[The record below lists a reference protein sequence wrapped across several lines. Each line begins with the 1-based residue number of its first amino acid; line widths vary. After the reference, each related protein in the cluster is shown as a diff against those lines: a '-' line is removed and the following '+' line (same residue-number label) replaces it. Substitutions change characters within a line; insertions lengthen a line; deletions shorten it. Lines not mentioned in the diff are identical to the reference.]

1 VLTILVSG
9 SGTDVGKTRV
19 TGALARAAARA
30 GRAVQ
35 IVKPVQTGIAS
46 GEPTDAELAATFA
59 GLPASCAH
67 TLRRY
72 SAPLAPLAAA
82 AAENA
87 SLEIKKVLQEISRLP
102 PAEMRLIEGA
112 GGIAVPLAANGW
124 DWVDFAQT
132 VRADSVVL
140 VVPDQLG
147 AISQCRAY
155 FYYLKMKL
163 GRPLPGGVLLNEVT
177 AASPEVKAS
186 IRAAL
191 AANEIPL
198 WGELAFDALDPVL
211 HPPLAQW
218 FGV

>member
-9 SGTDVGKTRV
+9 SGTGVGKTRV
-19 TGALARAAARA
+19 TGALARVAARA
-30 GRAVQ
+30 GRSVQ

-46 GEPTDAELAATFA
+46 GEPSDAELAATFA
-59 GLPASCAH
+59 GLPVQCAC

-82 AAENA
+82 VAEHA
-87 SLEIKKVLQEISRLP
+87 PLEIKKVLQEIALLP
-102 PAEMRLIEGA
+102 PAEVRLIEGA

-124 DWVDFAQT
+124 DWVDFAQA
-132 VRADSVVL
+132 VRADAVVL

-163 GRPLPGGVLLNEVT
+163 GSPLPGGVLLNEVT
-177 AASPEVKAS
+177 DASPDVKAS
-186 IRAAL
+186 IRSAL
-191 AANEIPL
+191 AANAIPL
-198 WGELAFDALDPVL
+198 WSELAFDALDPVL

-218 FGV
+218 LGI

>member
-1 VLTILVSG
+1 MLTILVSG
-9 SGTDVGKTRV
+9 SGTGVGKTRV
-19 TGALARAAARA
+19 TGALTRVAARA
-30 GRAVQ
+30 GRSVQ
-35 IVKPVQTGIAS
+35 IVKPVQTGIAAD
-46 GEPTDAELAATFA
+46 EPSDAELAAEFA
-59 GLPASCAH
+59 GLPSHGAH

-87 SLEIKKVLQEISRLP
+87 SLEIKKVLQEIALLP
-102 PAEMRLIEGA
+102 PADVRLIEGA
-112 GGIAVPLAANGW
+112 GGIAVPLGSNGW

-132 VRADSVVL
+132 VRADAVVL

-163 GRPLPGGVLLNEVT
+163 GRPLPGGVLLNETT
-177 AASPEVKAS
+177 AASPAVKAS

-211 HPPLAQW
+211 HPPLAPW
-218 FGV
+218 LGA